1 MKKSIL
7 PLLFVFMLSFLGN
20 KIAAQGTGAKTNLI
34 TKNPDGSIRV
44 LESAIV
50 PKNHAYFVYDDAGIQ
65 LLFTYKGGVPVKIA
79 KLGKKVTPKQPPK
92 MDCVQ
97 INCPPT
103 WGSNV
108 TCWKCK

>member
-1 MKKSIL
+1 M
-7 PLLFVFMLSFLGN
+7 
-20 KIAAQGTGAKTNLI
+20 TN
-34 TKNPDGSIRV
+34 NAGGSIRV

-65 LLFTYKGGVPVKIA
+65 LLITYRGGFPVKLA